1 MISQHLFQRGKR
13 GTWHVRIAVPRQRQ
27 TLGGPR
33 ERIKSLGTTDR
44 QLAERKALPIIAAWR
59 AEWDAGDR
67 VDAPPTPAITKH
79 TPTIA
84 EIEQAAV
91 EWGYDQYTDF
101 VARSRQ
107 QLRGVSP
114 QKWADHV
121 AERKARLAL
130 RAQQVATGDF
140 SQIAPTARRIADRL
154 AWEISTDSDD
164 FGLFCRH
171 LATASLDAHRVT
183 SAEIEG
189 QYDAAPASPLV
200 QEVKKRTAANA
211 KPGETIMELFEQYA
225 RECVSEDKKRD
236 DGIPQDRVVM
246 EQFAEF
252 VGKDRA
258 PSSITRDDAVAYY
271 DALPRIPAS
280 YAKKK
285 DYRGLDIHKAIEK
298 ADALKARRL
307 SRITQARY
315 LSTVSPFFKWLNKKN
330 KVSSPLFAG
339 LAIDTKKIK
348 GKNPRPPLDAH
359 QLNIILKSPLFT
371 GFLADGQEHRAG
383 NKRADDWRYWIP
395 LVCLFTGARI
405 GEIAQLL
412 VNDVRKVQDAY
423 FIFIKEDE
431 KTNQRTKSKQ
441 GRHIAVHPTLE
452 KLGFVEFVTN
462 ARAILNMSG
471 EQDGPLFPELKPDR
485 RGQVG
490 AIPSRFWRDYLAAI
504 GIKGGADGIGAHSFR
519 HTMADE
525 LRQANWRDDE
535 IGALILGHSNKTVT
549 SGYGRL
555 REGTEKMILEMISSV
570 KFKGVE
576 FEYLMPAK
584 KSTSH

>member
-67 VDAPPTPAITKH
+67 ENTPATPAITKH
-79 TPTIA
+79 MPSVA

-101 VARSRQ
+101 IARSRK

-114 QKWADHV
+114 DKWAEHV
-121 AERKARLAL
+121 TERKAKLAL

-154 AWEISTDSDD
+154 GWEISTNSDD

-183 SAEIEG
+183 AAEIEG

-200 QEVKKRTAANA
+200 QEVKKRTAAKA
-211 KPGETIMELFEQYA
+211 KPGEAIMELFEQYA
-225 RECVSEDKKRD
+225 RECVSEGDKRA
-236 DGIPQDRVVM
+236 DGIAPDRVVIA
-246 EQFAEF
+246 QFAEF

-258 PSSITRDDAVAYY
+258 PSSITRDDAVAYR
-271 DALPRIPAS
+271 DALPRIPTS
-280 YAKKK
+280 YSKKK
-285 DYRGLDIHKAIEK
+285 DYRGLNIHQAIEK
-298 ADALKARRL
+298 ADRLNANRL
-307 SRITQARY
+307 STITQARY
-315 LSTVSPFFKWLNKKN
+315 LSTVSPFFKWLNNKN
-330 KVSSPLFAG
+330 KISSFPFAG
-339 LAIDTKKIK
+339 LTINTKKIK
-348 GKNPRPPLDAH
+348 GKNPRPPLDKD
-359 QLNIILKSPLFT
+359 QLNTILKSPLFT
-371 GFLADGQEHRAG
+371 GFLAHGEEHRAG
-383 NKRADDWRYWIP
+383 NKHADDWRYWIP

-441 GRHIAVHPTLE
+441 GRHVAVHPTLE
-452 KLGFVEFVTN
+452 KLGFVEFVN
-462 ARAILNMSG
+462 NERAILNLNG
-471 EQDGPLFPELKPDR
+471 EQDRPLFPEIKPDK

-490 AIPSRFWRDYLAAI
+490 ATPSRFWRDYLAAI
-504 GIKGGADGIGAHSFR
+504 GAKRGADGIGTHSFR

-525 LRQANWRDDE
+525 LRKANYRDDE

-549 SGYGRL
+549 SGYGQL
-555 REGTEKMILEMISSV
+555 REGTAQMILEMISSV
-570 KFKGVE
+570 KFEGVE
-576 FEYLMPAK
+576 FEHLIPAEK
-584 KSTSH
+584 PTSH